1 MFVVFISANPIFSIP
16 FMGIAYVWWLNAYF
30 YEASRRAVVRM
41 DILLVPLS
49 DIGKHYVQT
58 TYLTFEDQKLNLL
71 IYTFM
76 TFQ

>member
-41 DILLVPLS
+41 DILPHLGLWFNYQYFLVRVRILS
-49 DIGKHYVQT
+49 LRQRVDKD
-58 TYLTFEDQKLNLL
+58 FEKK
-71 IYTFM
+71 
-76 TFQ
+76 